1 MFMEF
6 NELLNNYIETIH
18 CTGKE
23 LAQAS
28 SLSAT
33 VISRYRT
40 GERKPSIDSE
50 HLQKLVSGIVAIAK
64 QKGIVTLQYSQILTT
79 LQDALKQDDINYDIF
94 VTNYDAFIT
103 SLNVNMKVLSA
114 STNYDTSYL

>member
-64 QKGIVTLQYSQILTT
+64 QKGIVTLQYSQMFLI
-79 LQDALKQDDINYDIF
+79 KF
-94 VTNYDAFIT
+94 VTIINQIC
-103 SLNVNMKVLSA
+103 
-114 STNYDTSYL
+114 TNCV